1 MAWWDEL
8 SLGIKVTKDAA
19 AIAIDPS
26 PGEPFFTV
34 AGGYVR
40 LTGLLGYCT
49 VAPALANNCQF
60 TLEPDAAGGAIT
72 VLSLALDINGQTEG
86 DLLTIT
92 GDPGVAMVGGHVARQ
107 QMMAANPAGVILSP
121 GVIGFIADA
130 VEGTYRW
137 ILWYKPIDDVA
148 TVTVI

>member
-8 SLGIKVTKDAA
+8 SLGIRVTKDAA
-19 AIAIDPS
+19 ALAIDAT

-34 AGGYVR
+34 AGGWVR

-49 VAPALANNCQF
+49 VAVGGANTCQF
-60 TLEPDAAGGAIT
+60 TLEPVAVGGAIT

-92 GDPGVAMVGGHVARQ
+92 GAPGVAMLGGHVARH
-107 QMMAANPAGVILSP
+107 QMMAAAPAGVVLSP
-121 GVIGFIADA
+121 GVIGFIATA
-130 VEGTYRW
+130 VQGTYRW
-137 ILWYKPIDDVA
+137 VLWYKPIDDVA
-148 TVTVI
+148 RVTVI

>member
-19 AIAIDPS
+19 AIAIDAS

-49 VAPALANNCQF
+49 VAVGGANNCQF
-60 TLEPDAAGGAIT
+60 TLEPIAAGGAIT
-72 VLSLALDINGQTEG
+72 VLDAGLDITASTEG
-86 DLLTIT
+86 DLITIT
-92 GDPGVAMVGGHVARQ
+92 GDPGVAMVAGHVARQ

-130 VEGTYRW
+130 ALGTFRW

-148 TVTVI
+148 TITVI